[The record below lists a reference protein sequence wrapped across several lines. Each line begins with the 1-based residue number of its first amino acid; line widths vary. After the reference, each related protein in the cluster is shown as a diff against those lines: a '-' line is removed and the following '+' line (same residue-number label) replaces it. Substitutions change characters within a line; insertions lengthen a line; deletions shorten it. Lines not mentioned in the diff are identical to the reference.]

1 MSALRSHVSRR
12 TFLRSIA
19 VGGAMT
25 AASLVAACGGSPSAP
40 AAPAKPTEP
49 PKPAVP
55 TAAASKPIEAPKP
68 AAAAA
73 DPAAPAASTA
83 PAAKPAAAATPAGAS
98 GGKVFIA
105 QEADP
110 ISLDVSKVTAFSH
123 VQAVEHIYE
132 SLATFDEKMQVQPAL
147 AESWEIPDPTT
158 YLFKLRRGVKWHN
171 GREFVASD
179 VVYWYERMMDPATA
193 APYKSS
199 YVAIQQVEPVDN
211 YTVKMT
217 LAKPYASLL
226 AMLASLRGSAL
237 PNKET
242 VQQYGDLATHAVG
255 TGPYKLAEFV
265 PGDIVR
271 YARNPDYWMQGTP
284 LIEEMT
290 LKVMLEEDQRIAA
303 LRAGQ
308 AHLGVISP
316 IGAQRLAGEKS
327 VAVLRSPKAW
337 EQHVIINSGKQ
348 PFDDLRVRKA
358 MSMAIDRQAFV
369 DKVVHGAGTLSGPV
383 LVGHADWPIP
393 ADQLPYKQ
401 DIEGAKKLMAEA
413 GHPNGFAATIKAT
426 SNYPEMEANAVELK
440 NQLKAIGID
449 LSIELLEWGQLLK
462 AQDVNGAPD
471 KPFEYDLITGAYS
484 FFPDPDI
491 YLAWFTPERNFFI
504 RSSSTHMK
512 NDRITELI
520 GKAQETLDHEER
532 KKMYHEIQLRMVTEQ
547 IPALFL
553 YSVEQID
560 GVSDK
565 LQGYR
570 ESFMGRRYL
579 ISSAS
584 MLQG

>member
-1 MSALRSHVSRR
+1 MSALQPHLSRR
-12 TFLRSIA
+12 AFLRSIA
-19 VGGAMT
+19 VGGTLT
-25 AASLVAACGGSPSAP
+25 AASLVAACGGSPAAPIAPTSPAKPAEPAKP
-40 AAPAKPTEP
+40 AAP
-49 PKPAVP
+49 
-55 TAAASKPIEAPKP
+55 TAAPSKPSEAPKP
-68 AAAAA
+68 AAAAPA
-73 DPAAPAASTA
+73 ATAAPAAKAASE
-83 PAAKPAAAATPAGAS
+83 AKPAATGSP

-132 SLATFDEKMQVQPAL
+132 SLVTFDERMQIQPSL

-158 YLFKLRRGVKWHN
+158 YVFKLRRGVRWHN
-171 GREFVASD
+171 GREFVAGD
-179 VVYWYERMMDPATA
+179 VVYWHERMMDPATA

-199 YVAIQQVEPVDN
+199 YVAINRVEPVDD
-211 YTVKMT
+211 YTVRMT

-226 AMLASLRGSAL
+226 AMLASLRGSAI

-242 VQQYGDLATHAVG
+242 VQQHGDLATQAIG

-271 YARNPDYWMQGTP
+271 YVRNPDYWDKGVP

-316 IGAQRLAGEKS
+316 IGAQRLAGERA

-337 EQHVIINSGKQ
+337 EQHVIINSGKK
-348 PFDDLRVRKA
+348 PFDDVRVRKA
-358 MSMAIDRQAFV
+358 MSMALDRQAFV
-369 DKVVHGAGTLSGPV
+369 DKVVHGAGTPSGPIPI
-383 LVGHADWPIP
+383 GHGDWPLP
-393 ADQLPYKQ
+393 VDQLPYKQ
-401 DIEGAKKLMAEA
+401 DVEGAKRLMAEA
-413 GHPNGFAATIKAT
+413 GHPNGFAATIKTT
-426 SNYPEMEANAVELK
+426 SNYPEMSGNAVELK
-440 NQLKAIGID
+440 NQLKAINID
-449 LSIELLEWGQLLK
+449 LTVEQLEWGQLLR
-462 AQDVNGAPD
+462 AQDVNGPPE
-471 KPFEYDLITGAYS
+471 KPLEYDLISGAYS

-504 RSSSTHMK
+504 RSSSTNMK

-520 GKAQETLDHEER
+520 DKAQETLNHEER
-532 KKMYHEIQLRMVTEQ
+532 RKMYHEIQLRMLTDQV
-547 IPALFL
+547 PALFL

-570 ESFMGRRYL
+570 QSFMGRRYL
-579 ISSAS
+579 IRSAS
-584 MLQG
+584 MSQG